1 MMFEQLLG
9 ISNRGRGINPRLVDV
24 RFQNDRHPGVDRRNR
39 FDWLGCQNRATRDPL
54 RFICR
59 PEACEGERRVFGQ
72 MDVPRISTTVLRIC
86 CPFIKTIGRDQASL
100 AFEGFTKHGFIVGFL
115 GFGIEC
121 REVSEFFCPER
132 NEAPPT
138 FSQSHPVVSV
148 SDEQDILRRA
158 DIVSGLR
165 IACLISSQRQIVE
178 TMNLRPRQVKS
189 ISTAH

>member
-1 MMFEQLLG
+1 M
-9 ISNRGRGINPRLVDV
+9 
-24 RFQNDRHPGVDRRNR
+24 
-39 FDWLGCQNRATRDPL
+39 
-54 RFICR
+54 
-59 PEACEGERRVFGQ
+59 FGQ
-72 MDVPRISTTVLRIC
+72 MNVPRISSAILGILG
-86 CPFIKTIGRDQASL
+86 PFVKTIGRNQAPFAL
-100 AFEGFTKHGFIVGFL
+100 EGFTKHGFIVGFL